1 MITGE
6 SDETFAQVLAE
17 LMAEYK
23 ANQSDIARAVEMSPS
38 AVSLWLRGKKTPRDD
53 SLGKLADAYPKYTVQ
68 RLTAAAGRKAP
79 APLSPDR
86 REVVLDVFDRLT
98 EEQQELLLIQARAV
112 ADSNQG

>member
-6 SDETFAQVLAE
+6 SGETFAQVLAE

-23 ANQSDIARAVEMSPS
+23 ANQSDIARTLDMSPS
-38 AVSLWLRGKKTPRDD
+38 AVSLWLNGRKTPRDAA
-53 SLGKLADAYPKYTVQ
+53 LRKLAEAYPKYTVQ

-79 APLSPDR
+79 APLTPDR
-86 REVVLDVFDRLT
+86 REAVLAAFDRLT

>member
-6 SDETFAQVLAE
+6 SDETFAQVLKE
-17 LMAEYK
+17 LMATYK

-38 AVSLWLRGKKTPRDD
+38 AVSLWLNGRKTPRDAAIA
-53 SLGKLADAYPKYTVQ
+53 KLAEAYPKYTVQ

-79 APLSPDR
+79 APLTADR

-112 ADSNQG
+112 ADSNQS